1 ATTPENPT
9 PDTPYVLA
17 IRDRQY
23 ELQEMINDLQKLK
36 QKKEN
41 VTYEITD
48 TEGLSGVCPF
58 CVKRRGIVNGTMDAI
73 KRPGNKGAGH
83 EHFILTGKRSFNPQY
98 RRCGKSEPGVIRG
111 MPHHDHNP
119 VPQLP
124 ARPEAFLYK
133 TGPNTLTLICG
144 TYGKR

>member
-1 ATTPENPT
+1 MTVKVKFKQSGQFHSGVFKSLDLDKISKFQINHLRNTFELLATTPENPT

-48 TEGLSGVCPF
+48 TE
-58 CVKRRGIVNGTMDAI
+58 A
-73 KRPGNKGAGH
+73 H
-83 EHFILTGKRSFNPQY
+83 
-98 RRCGKSEPGVIRG
+98 
-111 MPHHDHNP
+111 
-119 VPQLP
+119 
-124 ARPEAFLYK
+124 
-133 TGPNTLTLICG
+133 LISS
-144 TYGKR
+144 